1 MRLHKKD
8 LSAEKSPRVAFDE
21 ASVVGK
27 SKVKTLEIESPY
39 LRPEE
44 AAIYL
49 RVSVR
54 ALEHYRQ
61 DGGGPAYRKHGGL
74 IVYHINDLDRW
85 SARRRFRT
93 TSKKEDT

>member
-1 MRLHKKD
+1 M
-8 LSAEKSPRVAFDE
+8 
-21 ASVVGK
+21 GK
-27 SKVKTLEIESPY
+27 SKEKKLTIESPY
-39 LRPEE
+39 LKAEE
-44 AAIYL
+44 ASIYL

-74 IVYHINDLDRW
+74 VVYHINDLDRW

-93 TSKKEDT
+93 TSKREDT